1 MYKIIKQIF
10 SACPLYSITLQSSM
24 KAVENYLFIF
34 SLGNL
39 RSKSS
44 EVLSQGID
52 KSSLL
57 GQTVNIHLIIHSI
70 KMNSE
75 HILDQVL
82 S

>member
-1 MYKIIKQIF
+1 MYKIIKQVF
-10 SACPLYSITLQSSM
+10 SACPLYSRTWQSSM
-24 KAVENYLFIF
+24 EAVENYLFIF
-34 SLGNL
+34 SSGNL
-39 RSKSS
+39 HSKSS
-44 EVLSQGID
+44 EGLSQGID

-57 GQTVNIHLIIHSI
+57 GQTINIHLIIHSI